1 MVFSVLIKTDRVET
15 KKNLTENSLL
25 AVIMIRDFLNNLSQ
39 ALLARSSLMLLT
51 GSLYAGLL
59 KGLCKQI
66 TGNIF
71 PATPKCCSQQFHINT
86 TLLVTR

>member
-59 KGLCKQI
+59 KGL
-66 TGNIF
+66 
-71 PATPKCCSQQFHINT
+71 
-86 TLLVTR
+86 

>member
-1 MVFSVLIKTDRVET
+1 MVFSVLIETDRVET

-59 KGLCKQI
+59 KGL
-66 TGNIF
+66 
-71 PATPKCCSQQFHINT
+71 
-86 TLLVTR
+86 